1 MFPTSIRART
11 HHRLRKKIF
20 HISIAIPIGLDPT
33 PINGLKGG
41 KHHGL
46 FFEFSLLL
54 LFPYLCTRN
63 HFPFFPFPLLAMNL
77 KKISQSNLSF
87 DPLKPI
93 ILRGPPTEESKTVLS
108 GNVVLT
114 LSKSTKISNIAVTFK
129 CTATTYWPEG
139 TFISF
144 VCMSRLLIRYVCNIG
159 IGVRGTRLTSEKVL
173 SEETL
178 VLMNETKYL
187 SEGVHRL
194 PFGFLVPNVSKN
206 KGLLDDPITHLRLF
220 LVCG

>member
-1 MFPTSIRART
+1 
-11 HHRLRKKIF
+11 
-20 HISIAIPIGLDPT
+20 
-33 PINGLKGG
+33 
-41 KHHGL
+41 
-46 FFEFSLLL
+46 
-54 LFPYLCTRN
+54 
-63 HFPFFPFPLLAMNL
+63 MNL

-139 TFISF
+139 TFYIIHIYMCQGSLSD
-144 VCMSRLLIRYVCNIG
+144 MYVG

-194 PFGFLVPNVSKN
+194 PFGFLVPNVSKSE
-206 KGLLDDPITHLRLF
+206 GSL
-220 LVCG
+220 G